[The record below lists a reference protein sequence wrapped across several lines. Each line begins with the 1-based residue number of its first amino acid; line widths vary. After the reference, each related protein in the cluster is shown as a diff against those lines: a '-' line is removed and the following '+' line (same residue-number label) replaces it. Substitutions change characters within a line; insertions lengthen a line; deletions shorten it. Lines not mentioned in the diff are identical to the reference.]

1 LSTDKR
7 ILVVDDEE
15 QNRALMSDLL
25 ETLDYEYETASD
37 GVEALAKLQLDF
49 DLILCDVMMPGMDGF
64 EVASRIRKN
73 KKFGD
78 IPIMMVTGLTSKE
91 DRLRAVKAGAN
102 DFIAKPIDITELG
115 VRVASLIKMKEGQ
128 DAIKRHRVELE
139 KKVLEKTEAL
149 RTALN
154 EMVEAQRKSYQAHL
168 DTIRRLAIA
177 AEYKDEGTAE
187 HILRMSNYSATLAR
201 GLNLPPGEVELILNM
216 SPMHDVG
223 KIGIPDGVLLKPGQ
237 LDEKEWEVMK
247 QHTTIGARILSGST
261 SELLQVG
268 ETIALCHHEKWDG
281 SGYPKGLAGEDIP
294 LYGRIISVADV
305 FDALTT
311 TRPYKSRIP
320 NEEALEL
327 IRNGRGTHFD
337 PKVVDIFFENIDEI
351 LEIQRT
357 FEDGMKK
364 APAFDVGRLRF

>member
-1 LSTDKR
+1 
-7 ILVVDDEE
+7 
-15 QNRALMSDLL
+15 
-25 ETLDYEYETASD
+25 
-37 GVEALAKLQLDF
+37 
-49 DLILCDVMMPGMDGF
+49 
-64 EVASRIRKN
+64 
-73 KKFGD
+73 
-78 IPIMMVTGLTSKE
+78 MVTGLTSKE

>member
-1 LSTDKR
+1 MSTDKR

>member
-1 LSTDKR
+1 MSTDKR

-294 LYGRIISVADV
+294 LYGRIISVANV